1 MYIDNVYLKGFRNYS
16 DSFVKFNYSTLII
29 GGNDVGK
36 TNLLYSL
43 RILLDK
49 SFSDLD
55 LEPKNSDFHIDAKGN
70 QCEELEI
77 IINFREVKE
86 DAVLSKLAGY
96 VSDDAQTYIKYK
108 AYRATLDYK
117 LYIGHKESEMDEISG
132 RFYLKYLNLR
142 YVNSQRDLA
151 KYISTE
157 KKHLLRLA
165 QEMRNE
171 EQVRKD
177 ENTLNELT
185 NLLNDVNDK
194 VKEISYVSTA
204 TEELNDEL
212 KKLSYNNE
220 KISVMLDS
228 GAIGVDQFIE
238 KLELSSNTNGKKVML
253 GGDGFNNQVLLALWK
268 AKSVREHDTEN
279 EVVIYCVEEPESH
292 LYPHQQRKLSEY
304 LISKL
309 PGQSLVTTH
318 SPQIAI
324 NYSPDSIIK
333 ICSYNGESYA
343 ASEGCSDC
351 ISNAWSGMGYRMS
364 ILPAEAF
371 FANVVFLVE
380 GPSEMLFYQALA
392 KECQIDLDFFNIS
405 ILSVD
410 GVQFEVYRK
419 ILDALEIKWVART
432 DNDSSKVPRKKE
444 WQYSGLNRALALCGM
459 EPLKNE
465 LTEISQAQRIEK
477 HKIYKDKLKHHNIF
491 VSINDLEGDIG
502 VELSTQ
508 LKEYVGV
515 DNEEIAADYLRGK
528 KAIRMQEFLGEYSYA
543 LKNISDGELIH
554 PLLTAVKLATEEL
567 R

>member
-1 MYIDNVYLKGFRNYS
+1 
-16 DSFVKFNYSTLII
+16 
-29 GGNDVGK
+29 
-36 TNLLYSL
+36 
-43 RILLDK
+43 
-49 SFSDLD
+49 
-55 LEPKNSDFHIDAKGN
+55 
-70 QCEELEI
+70 
-77 IINFREVKE
+77 
-86 DAVLSKLAGY
+86 
-96 VSDDAQTYIKYK
+96 
-108 AYRATLDYK
+108 
-117 LYIGHKESEMDEISG
+117 YIGHKESEMDEISG

-543 LKNISDGELIH
+543 LKNISDGELIQ

>member
-16 DSFVKFNYSTLII
+16 DSFIKLNHSTLII
-29 GGNDVGK
+29 GSNDVGK

-55 LEPKNSDFHIDAKGN
+55 IEPKHSDFHIDGKGN
-70 QCEELEI
+70 QCDTLEI
-77 IINFREVKE
+77 LLNFREVKE
-86 DAVLSKLAGY
+86 DAVLSRLAGY
-96 VSDDAQTYIKYK
+96 VSEDSQTFIKYI
-108 AYRATLDYK
+108 AQRSTLDYK
-117 LYIGHKESEMDEISG
+117 LFIGHTQFDMVEINN

-165 QEMRNE
+165 QEMRSD
-171 EQVRKD
+171 EQVTKD
-177 ENTLNELT
+177 EDTLNSLID
-185 NLLNDVNDK
+185 LLNSVNDK
-194 VKEISYVSTA
+194 VKEISYVSSA
-204 TEELNDEL
+204 TKELNDEL
-212 KKLSYNNE
+212 KKLSYNHE

-253 GGDGFNNQVLLALWK
+253 GGDGFNNQILLALWK
-268 AKSVREHDTEN
+268 AKSVREHDIEN

-304 LISKL
+304 LINKL

-318 SPQIAI
+318 SPQIAV

-333 ICSYNGESYA
+333 ICSSEGESYA
-343 ASEGCSDC
+343 ASEGCSKC
-351 ISNAWSGMGYRMS
+351 ISEAWLGMGYRIS

-380 GPSEMLFYQALA
+380 GPSEILFYQALA
-392 KECQIDLDFFNIS
+392 KECKIDLDFFNIS

-410 GVQFEVYRK
+410 GVQFEVYKK
-419 ILDALEIKWVART
+419 ILDAFEIKWVART
-432 DNDSSKVPRKKE
+432 DNDSSKVPKKSE
-444 WQYSGLNRALALCGM
+444 WQYSGLNRALVLCGM
-459 EPLKNE
+459 NPLKNE
-465 LTEISQAQRIEK
+465 MIEISHEQRIGK
-477 HKIYKDKLKHHNIF
+477 YNIYKDTLKQNNIF
-491 VSINDLEGDIG
+491 VSINDLEGDIS
-502 VELSTQ
+502 VELSDQ

-515 DNEEIAADYLRGK
+515 DNAEEAAKYLRGK
-528 KAIRMQEFLGEYSYA
+528 KAIRMQEFLNEFSHT
-543 LKNISDGELIH
+543 LKTISKGELIA
-554 PLLTAVKLATEEL
+554 PLLTAVMLATEEMK
-567 R
+567 

>member
-16 DSFVKFNYSTLII
+16 DSFIKLNHSTLII
-29 GGNDVGK
+29 GSNDVGK

-55 LEPKNSDFHIDAKGN
+55 IEPKNSDFHIDAKGN
-70 QCEELEI
+70 QCEMLEI
-77 IINFREVKE
+77 IVNFREVKE

-96 VSDDAQTYIKYK
+96 VSEDAQTYIKY
-108 AYRATLDYK
+108 RAHRNTLDYK
-117 LYIGHKESEMDEISG
+117 LYIGHKDTEMEEISG

-142 YVNSQRDLA
+142 YVNSQRDLT

-165 QEMRNE
+165 QEMRTE

-177 ENTLNELT
+177 EKTLNSLT
-185 NLLNDVNDK
+185 DLLNDVNGK

-318 SPQIAI
+318 SPQIAV

-333 ICSYNGESYA
+333 ICSYDGESYA

-351 ISNAWSGMGYRMS
+351 ISDAWTGMGYRIS

-380 GPSEMLFYQALA
+380 GPSEILFYQALA
-392 KECQIDLDFFNIS
+392 KQCEIDLDFFNIS

-419 ILDALEIKWVART
+419 ILDAFEIKWVART
-432 DNDSSKVPRKKE
+432 DNDSAKVPKKNE
-444 WQYSGLNRALALCGM
+444 WQYSGLNRALALSGM
-459 EPLKNE
+459 KPLKNE
-465 LTEISQAQRIEK
+465 SIEISQAQRVDK
-477 HKIYKDKLKHHNIF
+477 HRFYRDALNYNNIF
-491 VSINDLEGDIG
+491 VSINDLEGDIS

-515 DNEEIAADYLRGK
+515 DNEEAAADYLRGK
-528 KAIRMQEFLGEYSYA
+528 KAIRMQEFLKEYSHA
-543 LKNISDGELIH
+543 LKTISTGDLIQ
-554 PLLTAVKLATEEL
+554 PLLTAVQLAKEEL
-567 R
+567 K

>member
-1 MYIDNVYLKGFRNYS
+1 
-16 DSFVKFNYSTLII
+16 
-29 GGNDVGK
+29 
-36 TNLLYSL
+36 
-43 RILLDK
+43 
-49 SFSDLD
+49 
-55 LEPKNSDFHIDAKGN
+55 
-70 QCEELEI
+70 
-77 IINFREVKE
+77 
-86 DAVLSKLAGY
+86 
-96 VSDDAQTYIKYK
+96 
-108 AYRATLDYK
+108 
-117 LYIGHKESEMDEISG
+117 
-132 RFYLKYLNLR
+132 
-142 YVNSQRDLA
+142 
-151 KYISTE
+151 
-157 KKHLLRLA
+157 
-165 QEMRNE
+165 
-171 EQVRKD
+171 
-177 ENTLNELT
+177 
-185 NLLNDVNDK
+185 
-194 VKEISYVSTA
+194 
-204 TEELNDEL
+204 
-212 KKLSYNNE
+212 
-220 KISVMLDS
+220 MLDS

-318 SPQIAI
+318 SPQIAV

-351 ISNAWSGMGYRMS
+351 ISDAWSGMGYRMS

-419 ILDALEIKWVART
+419 ILDAFEIKWVART
-432 DNDSSKVPRKKE
+432 DNDSSKVPKKKE
-444 WQYSGLNRALALCGM
+444 WQYSGLNRALVLCGM
-459 EPLKNE
+459 KPLKNE
-465 LTEISQAQRIEK
+465 LMEISQVQRIEK
-477 HKIYKDKLKHHNIF
+477 HKVYKDALKRNNIF
-491 VSINDLEGDIG
+491 VSINDLEGDIS
-502 VELSTQ
+502 VELSKQ

-528 KAIRMQEFLGEYSYA
+528 KAIRMQEFLREYSHA
-543 LKNISDGELIH
+543 LKTISTGELIQ

-567 R
+567 K

>member
-1 MYIDNVYLKGFRNYS
+1 
-16 DSFVKFNYSTLII
+16 
-29 GGNDVGK
+29 
-36 TNLLYSL
+36 
-43 RILLDK
+43 
-49 SFSDLD
+49 
-55 LEPKNSDFHIDAKGN
+55 
-70 QCEELEI
+70 
-77 IINFREVKE
+77 
-86 DAVLSKLAGY
+86 
-96 VSDDAQTYIKYK
+96 
-108 AYRATLDYK
+108 
-117 LYIGHKESEMDEISG
+117 DEISG

-380 GPSEMLFYQALA
+380 GPS
-392 KECQIDLDFFNIS
+392 
-405 ILSVD
+405 
-410 GVQFEVYRK
+410 
-419 ILDALEIKWVART
+419 
-432 DNDSSKVPRKKE
+432 
-444 WQYSGLNRALALCGM
+444 
-459 EPLKNE
+459 
-465 LTEISQAQRIEK
+465 
-477 HKIYKDKLKHHNIF
+477 
-491 VSINDLEGDIG
+491 
-502 VELSTQ
+502 
-508 LKEYVGV
+508 
-515 DNEEIAADYLRGK
+515 
-528 KAIRMQEFLGEYSYA
+528 
-543 LKNISDGELIH
+543 
-554 PLLTAVKLATEEL
+554 
-567 R
+567 